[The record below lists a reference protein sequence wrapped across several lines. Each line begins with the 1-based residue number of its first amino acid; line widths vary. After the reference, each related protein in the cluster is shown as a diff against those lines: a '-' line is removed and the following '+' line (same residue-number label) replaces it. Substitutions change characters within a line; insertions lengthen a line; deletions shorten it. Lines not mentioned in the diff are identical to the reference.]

1 MTQIEASMSV
11 SEEDRAAPAG
21 KVPVSDGS
29 ERSRS
34 VLPEFAFDMASL
46 SHPGTERGDN
56 EDSCVSYRESDGRG
70 LVAVADGV
78 SSYDGGEVASQR
90 ATEVLVRSFTEQ
102 GPGVATMKRL
112 VRAVQQANIEIY
124 DTAVVVPQLRRMC
137 TTLTALVVDRSGAVA
152 AHVGDSRL
160 YLIREEQILQLT
172 KDHTLAA
179 ERASLGLIS
188 RERLRNHPDRC
199 VLTRSVGRELIVG
212 VDRITRELVQDDV
225 LIVCSDGLYN
235 SLDESEFPRVVGNL
249 DAASGC
255 RALID
260 AANSIGA
267 FDNVTAAMVRI
278 TAAPTKLEP
287 VGGLGDRLR
296 RWFR

>member
-1 MTQIEASMSV
+1 MSV
-11 SEEDRAAPAG
+11 AKDKDLGASEKEVRIPPENAMSQSAPAA
-21 KVPVSDGS
+21 
-29 ERSRS
+29 
-34 VLPEFAFDMASL
+34 FAFDMAVL
-46 SHPGTERGDN
+46 SHPGTERNDN
-56 EDSCVSYRESDGRG
+56 EDSCVSHRENDQCG
-70 LVAVADGV
+70 LLAVADGV

-90 ATEVLVRSFTEQ
+90 ATEVLVRSFKEQ

-137 TTLTALVVDRSGAVA
+137 TTLTALVLDRGEAVA

-160 YLIREEQILQLT
+160 YLIREQQILQLT

-188 RERLRNHPDRC
+188 KERLRNHPDRC

-235 SLDESEFPRVVGNL
+235 SLDETEFPRIVENL
-249 DAASGC
+249 DASGGC

-267 FDNVTAAMVRI
+267 LDNVTAAMVRI
-278 TAAPTKLEP
+278 TRAPAKLEP
-287 VGGLGDRLR
+287 VGGLGNRLR

>member
-1 MTQIEASMSV
+1 M
-11 SEEDRAAPAG
+11 AA
-21 KVPVSDGS
+21 
-29 ERSRS
+29 
-34 VLPEFAFDMASL
+34 L
-46 SHPGTERGDN
+46 SHPGTERGEN
-56 EDSCVSYRESDGRG
+56 EDSCASHRENDECG

-90 ATEVLVRSFTEQ
+90 ATEVVVRFFKEQ

-137 TTLTALVVDRSGAVA
+137 TTLTVVAVDRGEALA

-160 YLIREEQILQLT
+160 YLIREGEILQLT
-172 KDHTLAA
+172 KDHTVAA
-179 ERASLGLIS
+179 ERANLGLMS
-188 RERLRNHPDRC
+188 KERLRNHPDRC

-212 VDRITRELVQDDV
+212 VDRITRELAQDDV

-235 SLDESEFPRVVGNL
+235 ALDETEFPRIVKDL

-260 AANSIGA
+260 AANSLGA

-278 TAAPTKLEP
+278 TRSPAKLEP
-287 VGGLGDRLR
+287 AGLGNRLR

>member
-1 MTQIEASMSV
+1 MSIAKEANPDDAVNRKRLPPGNDLSPP
-11 SEEDRAAPAG
+11 APAA
-21 KVPVSDGS
+21 
-29 ERSRS
+29 
-34 VLPEFAFDMASL
+34 FAFDMAAL

-56 EDSCVSYRESDGRG
+56 EDSCVSHRESDECG
-70 LVAVADGV
+70 LLAVADGV

-102 GPGVATMKRL
+102 GSTVTTMKRL

-137 TTLTALVVDRSGAVA
+137 TTLTALVVHKGEAVA

-172 KDHTLAA
+172 KDHTVAA

-188 RERLRNHPDRC
+188 KERLRNHPDRC

-235 SLDESEFPRVVGNL
+235 SLDEAEFPRIVANL

-278 TAAPTKLEP
+278 TRAPAKLEP
-287 VGGLGDRLR
+287 VGGLGNRLR

>member
-1 MTQIEASMSV
+1 
-11 SEEDRAAPAG
+11 
-21 KVPVSDGS
+21 
-29 ERSRS
+29 
-34 VLPEFAFDMASL
+34 MAVF

-56 EDSCVSYRESDGRG
+56 EDSCVSHRESDECG

-90 ATEVLVRSFTEQ
+90 ATEVLVRSFKEQ

-137 TTLTALVVDRSGAVA
+137 TTLTALVLDRGEAVA

-160 YLIREEQILQLT
+160 YLIREGQILQLT

-179 ERASLGLIS
+179 ERASLGLMS
-188 RERLRNHPDRC
+188 KERLRNHPDRC

-235 SLDESEFPRVVGNL
+235 SLDETEFPRIVETL
-249 DAASGC
+249 DASAGC
-255 RALID
+255 HALID
-260 AANSIGA
+260 AANTIGA
-267 FDNVTAAMVRI
+267 FDNVTAAMVRV
-278 TAAPTKLEP
+278 TRAPAKLEQT
-287 VGGLGDRLR
+287 GGLGNRVR

>member
-1 MTQIEASMSV
+1 M
-11 SEEDRAAPAG
+11 AA
-21 KVPVSDGS
+21 
-29 ERSRS
+29 
-34 VLPEFAFDMASL
+34 L

-56 EDSCVSYRESDGRG
+56 EDSCVTHRESDQCG

-102 GPGVATMKRL
+102 GSGVATMKRL

-137 TTLTALVVDRSGAVA
+137 TTLTALVLDRGEALA

-160 YLIREEQILQLT
+160 YLIRERQILQLT

-188 RERLRNHPDRC
+188 KKRLPDHPDRC

-235 SLDESEFPRVVGNL
+235 ALDETEFPRVVENL
-249 DAASGC
+249 AASSAC

-260 AANSIGA
+260 AANSLGA
-267 FDNVTAAMVRI
+267 FDNVTAAVVRI
-278 TAAPTKLEP
+278 TRSPAKLEP
-287 VGGLGDRLR
+287 AGLGNRLR

>member
-1 MTQIEASMSV
+1 MPT
-11 SEEDRAAPAG
+11 EDDPSRQSRPGAKNGLLQSAAAA
-21 KVPVSDGS
+21 
-29 ERSRS
+29 
-34 VLPEFAFDMASL
+34 FAFDMAVV
-46 SHPGTERGDN
+46 SHPGTERRDN
-56 EDSCVSYRESDGRG
+56 EDSCVSYRESDECG

-78 SSYDGGEVASQR
+78 SSYDGGAVASQR
-90 ATEVLVRSFTEQ
+90 ATEVVVRFFKEQ
-102 GPGVATMKRL
+102 GPDVATMKRL
-112 VRAVQQANIEIY
+112 LRAVQQANIEIY
-124 DTAVVVPQLRRMC
+124 NTAVVVPELRRMC
-137 TTLTALVVDRSGAVA
+137 TTLTALVLDRGEAFA

-179 ERASLGLIS
+179 ERASLGLMS
-188 RERLRNHPDRC
+188 KERLRNHPDRC

-235 SLDESEFPRVVGNL
+235 SLDETEFPRVVGSL

-260 AANSIGA
+260 AANRIGA
-267 FDNVTAAMVRI
+267 LDNVTAAMARI
-278 TAAPTKLEP
+278 TRAPAKLEP

>member
-1 MTQIEASMSV
+1 MSV
-11 SEEDRAAPAG
+11 AKDQDHVSPDDKGRLPTGGAPSPSAAAA
-21 KVPVSDGS
+21 
-29 ERSRS
+29 
-34 VLPEFAFDMASL
+34 FAFDMAVL
-46 SHPGTERGDN
+46 SHPGTERNDN
-56 EDSCVSYRESDGRG
+56 EDSCVAHRENDECG

-90 ATEVLVRSFTEQ
+90 ATEVVVRSFKEQ
-102 GPGVATMKRL
+102 GPGVTTMKRL

-137 TTLTALVVDRSGAVA
+137 TTLTALVLDRGEALA

-160 YLIREEQILQLT
+160 YLIREGQILQLT
-172 KDHTLAA
+172 KDHTVAA
-179 ERASLGLIS
+179 ERASFGLMS
-188 RERLRNHPDRC
+188 KERLRNHPDRC

-235 SLDESEFPRVVGNL
+235 SLDETEFPRVVEDQ
-249 DAASGC
+249 DAAGGC

-267 FDNVTAAMVRI
+267 LDNVTAAMVRI
-278 TAAPTKLEP
+278 TRAPAKLEP

>member
-1 MTQIEASMSV
+1 
-11 SEEDRAAPAG
+11 
-21 KVPVSDGS
+21 
-29 ERSRS
+29 
-34 VLPEFAFDMASL
+34 
-46 SHPGTERGDN
+46 
-56 EDSCVSYRESDGRG
+56 

-90 ATEVLVRSFTEQ
+90 ATEVVVRSFKEQ
-102 GPGVATMKRL
+102 GPGVTTMKRL

-137 TTLTALVVDRSGAVA
+137 TTLTALVLDRGEALA

-160 YLIREEQILQLT
+160 YLIREGQILQLT
-172 KDHTLAA
+172 KDHTVAA
-179 ERASLGLIS
+179 ERASFGLMS
-188 RERLRNHPDRC
+188 KERLRNHPDRC

-235 SLDESEFPRVVGNL
+235 SLDETEFPRVVEGQ
-249 DAASGC
+249 DAAGGC

-267 FDNVTAAMVRI
+267 LDNVTAAMVRI
-278 TAAPTKLEP
+278 TRAPAKLEP

>member
-1 MTQIEASMSV
+1 MSV
-11 SEEDRAAPAG
+11 AKEEDRAASADEEQLPPAG
-21 KVPVSDGS
+21 ALSQSAPAA
-29 ERSRS
+29 
-34 VLPEFAFDMASL
+34 FAFDMGAF
-46 SHPGTERGDN
+46 SHPGTERNDN
-56 EDSCVSYRESDGRG
+56 EDSCVSHRESDDCG

-78 SSYDGGEVASQR
+78 SSYEGGEVASQR
-90 ATEVLVRSFTEQ
+90 ATEVLVRSFNEQ

-137 TTLTALVVDRSGAVA
+137 TTLTALVVDRGEAVA

-160 YLIREEQILQLT
+160 YLIREGQILQLT

-188 RERLRNHPDRC
+188 KERLRNHPDRC

-235 SLDESEFPRVVGNL
+235 SLDEAEFPRIVETL
-249 DAASGC
+249 DASTGC

-278 TAAPTKLEP
+278 TRSLAKLEP
-287 VGGLGDRLR
+287 VGGLGSRLR

>member
-1 MTQIEASMSV
+1 MSLTKEANDDATEGQRLSP
-11 SEEDRAAPAG
+11 AP
-21 KVPVSDGS
+21 SDS
-29 ERSRS
+29 PRSA
-34 VLPEFAFDMASL
+34 PDAFAFDMAAL

-56 EDSCVSYRESDGRG
+56 EDSCVTHRENDQCG

-90 ATEVLVRSFTEQ
+90 ATEVLVRSFKEQ
-102 GPGVATMKRL
+102 GSGVGAMKRL

-137 TTLTALVVDRSGAVA
+137 TTLTALVLDRGEALA

-160 YLIREEQILQLT
+160 YLIREGQILQLT

-179 ERASLGLIS
+179 ERASLGRMS
-188 RERLRNHPDRC
+188 KERLRNHPDRC

-235 SLDESEFPRVVGNL
+235 ALDETEFPRIVETL
-249 DAASGC
+249 DAPSGC
-255 RALID
+255 RALVD

-267 FDNVTAAMVRI
+267 LDNVTAAMVRV
-278 TAAPTKLEP
+278 TQAPAKVEP
-287 VGGLGDRLR
+287 AGGLANHLR

>member
-1 MTQIEASMSV
+1 MSPSNEANVEAAQGKRFTSAP
-11 SEEDRAAPAG
+11 SE
-21 KVPVSDGS
+21 V
-29 ERSRS
+29 SRS
-34 VLPEFAFDMASL
+34 AAAAFAFDMAAL

-56 EDSCVSYRESDGRG
+56 EDSCVTHRESDQCG

-90 ATEVLVRSFTEQ
+90 ATEVLVRSFKEQ

-137 TTLTALVVDRSGAVA
+137 TTLTALVLDRGEALA

-160 YLIREEQILQLT
+160 YLIREGQILQLT

-188 RERLRNHPDRC
+188 KKRLPDHPDRC

-235 SLDESEFPRVVGNL
+235 ALDETEFPRIVADL
-249 DAASGC
+249 DASSGC

-267 FDNVTAAMVRI
+267 LDNVTAAMVRI
-278 TAAPTKLEP
+278 TQAPAKLEP
-287 VGGLGDRLR
+287 AGGLANRLR

>member
-1 MTQIEASMSV
+1 MSV
-11 SEEDRAAPAG
+11 TKESDRNTVEGSPLMPASPALPQPAPAA
-21 KVPVSDGS
+21 
-29 ERSRS
+29 
-34 VLPEFAFDMASL
+34 FAFEMAVF

-56 EDSCVSYRESDGRG
+56 EDSCVSHRESDERG

-90 ATEVLVRSFTEQ
+90 ATEVLVRSFKEQ

-137 TTLTALVVDRSGAVA
+137 TTLTAVVLDRGEALA

-160 YLIREEQILQLT
+160 YLIRDGQTLQLT

-179 ERASLGLIS
+179 ERAALGLIS
-188 RERLRNHPDRC
+188 KERLRNHPDRC

-235 SLDESEFPRVVGNL
+235 ALDETEFPRVVENL
-249 DAASGC
+249 DASSGC
-255 RALID
+255 HALID

-267 FDNVTAAMVRI
+267 LDNVTAAMVRI
-278 TAAPTKLEP
+278 TRAPAKPEP
-287 VGGLGDRLR
+287 AGGLGDRLR

>member
-1 MTQIEASMSV
+1 MSLTKEANEDATQEGRPSPALGDSP
-11 SEEDRAAPAG
+11 RPATAA
-21 KVPVSDGS
+21 
-29 ERSRS
+29 
-34 VLPEFAFDMASL
+34 FTFDMAAL

-56 EDSCVSYRESDGRG
+56 EDSCVTHRESDQCG

-90 ATEVLVRSFTEQ
+90 ATEVLVRSFKEQ
-102 GPGVATMKRL
+102 GSGVGAMKRL

-137 TTLTALVVDRSGAVA
+137 TTLTALVLDRGEALA

-160 YLIREEQILQLT
+160 YLIREGQVLQLT

-179 ERASLGLIS
+179 ERASLGRMS
-188 RERLRNHPDRC
+188 KERLRNHPDRC

-235 SLDESEFPRVVGNL
+235 ALDETEFPRIVETL
-249 DAASGC
+249 DAPSGC
-255 RALID
+255 RALVD

-267 FDNVTAAMVRI
+267 LDNVTAAMVRV
-278 TAAPTKLEP
+278 TQAPAKVEP
-287 VGGLGDRLR
+287 AGGLANHLR

>member
-1 MTQIEASMSV
+1 MSLSNEANVHAAEGKRLSS
-11 SEEDRAAPAG
+11 APA
-21 KVPVSDGS
+21 DL
-29 ERSRS
+29 SRS
-34 VLPEFAFDMASL
+34 AAAVFAFDMAAL

-56 EDSCVSYRESDGRG
+56 EDSCVTHREGEQCG

-90 ATEVLVRSFTEQ
+90 ATEVLVRSFKEQ

-137 TTLTALVVDRSGAVA
+137 TTLTALALDRGEALA

-160 YLIREEQILQLT
+160 YLIREGQILQLT

-179 ERASLGLIS
+179 ERAGLGLIS
-188 RERLRNHPDRC
+188 KKRLPDHPDRC

-235 SLDESEFPRVVGNL
+235 ALDETEFPRIVADL
-249 DAASGC
+249 DASTGC

-267 FDNVTAAMVRI
+267 LDNVPAAMVRI
-278 TAAPTKLEP
+278 TQAPAKPEP
-287 VGGLGDRLR
+287 AGGLANRLR

>member
-1 MTQIEASMSV
+1 MSIAKEANRDDQDDKGRLPAGN
-11 SEEDRAAPAG
+11 EPPPPAPAT
-21 KVPVSDGS
+21 
-29 ERSRS
+29 
-34 VLPEFAFDMASL
+34 FAFDMAVF
-46 SHPGTERGDN
+46 SHPGTERNDN
-56 EDSCVSYRESDGRG
+56 EDSCISHRENDECG

-78 SSYDGGEVASQR
+78 SSYEGGEVASQR
-90 ATEVLVRSFTEQ
+90 ATEVLVRSFNEQ

-137 TTLTALVVDRSGAVA
+137 TTLTALVLDRGEALA

-160 YLIREEQILQLT
+160 YLVRKGEILQLT
-172 KDHTLAA
+172 KDHTVAA
-179 ERASLGLIS
+179 ERASLGLMS
-188 RERLRNHPDRC
+188 KERLRNHPDRC

-235 SLDESEFPRVVGNL
+235 TLDEAEFPRIVENL
-249 DAASGC
+249 DVSSGC
-255 RALID
+255 HALID

-267 FDNVTAAMVRI
+267 LDNVTAAVVRI
-278 TAAPTKLEP
+278 TRAPAKPEP
-287 VGGLGDRLR
+287 TGGLGNRLR
-296 RWFR
+296 RWLR

>member
-1 MTQIEASMSV
+1 MSLTKAANGDAPEGEPPV
-11 SEEDRAAPAG
+11 PLSTELPQLAPAAFG
-21 KVPVSDGS
+21 
-29 ERSRS
+29 
-34 VLPEFAFDMASL
+34 FDMAGL

-56 EDSCVSYRESDGRG
+56 EDSCTSYRESDQCG

-90 ATEVLVRSFTEQ
+90 ATEVVVRSFKEQ
-102 GPGVATMKRL
+102 GSGVATMKRL

-137 TTLTALVVDRSGAVA
+137 TTLTALVLDRGEALA

-160 YLIREEQILQLT
+160 YLIRQGQILQLT

-179 ERASLGLIS
+179 ERASLGLVS
-188 RERLRNHPDRC
+188 KERLRNHPDRC

-235 SLDESEFPRVVGNL
+235 ALDETEFPRVVEDL
-249 DAASGC
+249 DAAGGC

-267 FDNVTAAMVRI
+267 LDNVTAAMVRI
-278 TAAPTKLEP
+278 TRAPARPEP
-287 VGGLGDRLR
+287 TGLGDRLR

>member
-1 MTQIEASMSV
+1 MSV
-11 SEEDRAAPAG
+11 AKDEDLGAPKEEAHMPPANAASPSAAAA
-21 KVPVSDGS
+21 
-29 ERSRS
+29 
-34 VLPEFAFDMASL
+34 FAFDMAAV
-46 SHPGTERGDN
+46 SHPGTERNDN
-56 EDSCVSYRESDGRG
+56 EDACVTHRESDQCG

-78 SSYDGGEVASQR
+78 SSYEGGEVASQR
-90 ATEVLVRSFTEQ
+90 ATEVVVRFFKEQ

-124 DTAVVVPQLRRMC
+124 DTAVVVPQLRTMC
-137 TTLTALVVDRSGAVA
+137 TTLTALVLDRGEALA

-160 YLIREEQILQLT
+160 YLIREGQILQLT
-172 KDHTLAA
+172 KDHTVAA
-179 ERASLGLIS
+179 ERASASLGLMS
-188 RERLRNHPDRC
+188 KERLRSHPDRC
-199 VLTRSVGRELIVG
+199 ILTRSVGRELIVG

-235 SLDESEFPRVVGNL
+235 SLDESEFPRVVENL

-267 FDNVTAAMVRI
+267 FDNVTAAVVRI
-278 TAAPTKLEP
+278 TRASAKLEP
-287 VGGLGDRLR
+287 LGGLGDRVR

>member
-1 MTQIEASMSV
+1 MSLTKAANGDAPEGEPPV
-11 SEEDRAAPAG
+11 PLSTELPQLAPAAFG
-21 KVPVSDGS
+21 
-29 ERSRS
+29 
-34 VLPEFAFDMASL
+34 FDMAGL

-56 EDSCVSYRESDGRG
+56 EDSCTSYRESDQCG

-90 ATEVLVRSFTEQ
+90 ATEVVVRSFKEQ
-102 GPGVATMKRL
+102 GSGVATMKRL

-137 TTLTALVVDRSGAVA
+137 TTLTALVLDRGEALA

-160 YLIREEQILQLT
+160 YLIRQGQILQLT
-172 KDHTLAA
+172 KDHTLAV
-179 ERASLGLIS
+179 ERASLKLVS
-188 RERLRNHPDRC
+188 KERLRNHPDRC

-235 SLDESEFPRVVGNL
+235 TLDETEFPRVVENL
-249 DAASGC
+249 DAAGGC

-260 AANSIGA
+260 AANSLGA
-267 FDNVTAAMVRI
+267 LDNVTAAMARI
-278 TAAPTKLEP
+278 TQAPAKPEP
-287 VGGLGDRLR
+287 TGLGDRLR

>member
-1 MTQIEASMSV
+1 
-11 SEEDRAAPAG
+11 
-21 KVPVSDGS
+21 
-29 ERSRS
+29 
-34 VLPEFAFDMASL
+34 
-46 SHPGTERGDN
+46 
-56 EDSCVSYRESDGRG
+56 
-70 LVAVADGV
+70 
-78 SSYDGGEVASQR
+78 
-90 ATEVLVRSFTEQ
+90 
-102 GPGVATMKRL
+102 MKRL

-137 TTLTALVVDRSGAVA
+137 TTLTALVLDRGEALA

-160 YLIREEQILQLT
+160 YLIREGQILQLT

-179 ERASLGLIS
+179 ERANLGLIS
-188 RERLRNHPDRC
+188 KKRLPDHPDRC

-235 SLDESEFPRVVGNL
+235 ALDETEFPRIVADL
-249 DAASGC
+249 DASSGC

-278 TAAPTKLEP
+278 TQAPAKLEP
-287 VGGLGDRLR
+287 SGGLANRLR
-296 RWFR
+296 RWLR

>member
-1 MTQIEASMSV
+1 MSIAKEANQDDPGHSGNLPAGNEPSPP
-11 SEEDRAAPAG
+11 AAP
-21 KVPVSDGS
+21 VY
-29 ERSRS
+29 
-34 VLPEFAFDMASL
+34 AFDMAAF

-56 EDSCVSYRESDGRG
+56 EDSCVSHRESDECG

-90 ATEVLVRSFTEQ
+90 ATEVLVRSFKEQ
-102 GPGVATMKRL
+102 GPGVVTMKRL

-137 TTLTALVVDRSGAVA
+137 TTLTAVVLDRGEALA

-160 YLIREEQILQLT
+160 YLIREGQVLQLT
-172 KDHTLAA
+172 KDHTVAA
-179 ERASLGLIS
+179 ERASLGLMS
-188 RERLRNHPDRC
+188 KERLRNHPDRC

-212 VDRITRELVQDDV
+212 VDRLTREIEQDDV

-235 SLDESEFPRVVGNL
+235 SLDEAEFPRIVGSL
-249 DAASGC
+249 DADKGC
-255 RALID
+255 RALVD

-267 FDNVTAAMVRI
+267 PDNVTAAVVRI
-278 TAAPTKLEP
+278 TRAPAKAEP
-287 VGGLGDRLR
+287 TGGLGNRLR
-296 RWFR
+296 RWLR

>member
-1 MTQIEASMSV
+1 MSV
-11 SEEDRAAPAG
+11 AKDQDRVSPDDKGRLPTGGAPSPSAAAA
-21 KVPVSDGS
+21 
-29 ERSRS
+29 
-34 VLPEFAFDMASL
+34 FAFDMAVL
-46 SHPGTERGDN
+46 SHPGTERNDN
-56 EDSCVSYRESDGRG
+56 EDSCVTHRENDECG

-90 ATEVLVRSFTEQ
+90 ATEVVVRSFKEQ

-137 TTLTALVVDRSGAVA
+137 TTLTALVLDRGEALA

-160 YLIREEQILQLT
+160 YLIREGQILQLT
-172 KDHTLAA
+172 KDHTVAA
-179 ERASLGLIS
+179 ERASFGLMS
-188 RERLRNHPDRC
+188 KERLRNHPDRC

-235 SLDESEFPRVVGNL
+235 SLDETEFPRVVEDQ
-249 DAASGC
+249 DAAGGC

-267 FDNVTAAMVRI
+267 LDNVTAAMVRI
-278 TAAPTKLEP
+278 TRAPAKLEP

>member
-1 MTQIEASMSV
+1 MSV
-11 SEEDRAAPAG
+11 AKDQDHVSPDDKGRLPTGGAPSPSAAAA
-21 KVPVSDGS
+21 
-29 ERSRS
+29 
-34 VLPEFAFDMASL
+34 FAFDMAVL
-46 SHPGTERGDN
+46 SHPGTERNDN
-56 EDSCVSYRESDGRG
+56 EDSCVTHRENDECG

-90 ATEVLVRSFTEQ
+90 ATEVVVRSFKEQ

-137 TTLTALVVDRSGAVA
+137 TTLTALVLDRGEALA

-160 YLIREEQILQLT
+160 YLIREGQILQLT
-172 KDHTLAA
+172 KDHTVAA
-179 ERASLGLIS
+179 ERASFGLMS
-188 RERLRNHPDRC
+188 KERLRNHPDRC

-235 SLDESEFPRVVGNL
+235 SLDETEFPRVVEDQ
-249 DAASGC
+249 DAAGGC

-267 FDNVTAAMVRI
+267 LDNVTAAMVRI
-278 TAAPTKLEP
+278 TRAPAKLEP

>member
-1 MTQIEASMSV
+1 MSVGKQEDVGHEASKGP
-11 SEEDRAAPAG
+11 APATG
-21 KVPVSDGS
+21 
-29 ERSRS
+29 ELSRS
-34 VLPEFAFDMASL
+34 APPAFAFDMAAL
-46 SHPGTERGDN
+46 SHPGTERADN
-56 EDSCVSYRESDGRG
+56 EDSCVSHREGDERG

-90 ATEVLVRSFTEQ
+90 ATEVLLRSFNEQ

-112 VRAVQQANIEIY
+112 VRAAQQANIEIY

-137 TTLTALVVDRSGAVA
+137 TTLTALVVDRGGAVA

-160 YLIREEQILQLT
+160 YLVREGQILQLT

-188 RERLRNHPDRC
+188 KERLRNHPDRC
-199 VLTRSVGRELIVG
+199 ILTRSVGRELIVG
-212 VDRITRELVQDDV
+212 VDRITRELVQDDI

-235 SLDESEFPRVVGNL
+235 SLDEAEFPRIVETL
-249 DAASGC
+249 DASSGC

-267 FDNVTAAMVRI
+267 LDNVTAAMVRI
-278 TAAPTKLEP
+278 THAPTKLEP

>member
-1 MTQIEASMSV
+1 MSLIKEAN
-11 SEEDRAAPAG
+11 EDALEGKQLSSAA
-21 KVPVSDGS
+21 SDS
-29 ERSRS
+29 SRS
-34 VLPEFAFDMASL
+34 SPAAFAFDMAAL

-56 EDSCVSYRESDGRG
+56 EDSCVTHRESDQCG

-102 GPGVATMKRL
+102 RSGVATMKRL

-137 TTLTALVVDRSGAVA
+137 TTLTALVLDRGEALA

-160 YLIREEQILQLT
+160 YLIRERQILQLT

-188 RERLRNHPDRC
+188 KKRLPDHPDRC

-235 SLDESEFPRVVGNL
+235 ALDETEFPRVVENL
-249 DAASGC
+249 AASSAC

-260 AANSIGA
+260 AANSLGA
-267 FDNVTAAMVRI
+267 FDNVTAAVVRI
-278 TAAPTKLEP
+278 TRSPAKLEP
-287 VGGLGDRLR
+287 AGLGNRLR

>member
-1 MTQIEASMSV
+1 MSIAKEANPDDGVNRGRLLAGNELSH
-11 SEEDRAAPAG
+11 PA
-21 KVPVSDGS
+21 SAS
-29 ERSRS
+29 
-34 VLPEFAFDMASL
+34 FAFDMAAL

-56 EDSCVSYRESDGRG
+56 EDSCVSHREGDECG

-78 SSYDGGEVASQR
+78 SSYDGGEIASQR

-102 GPGVATMKRL
+102 GPTVTTMKRL

-137 TTLTALVVDRSGAVA
+137 TTLTALVVYKGEAVA

-172 KDHTLAA
+172 KDHTVAA

-188 RERLRNHPDRC
+188 KERLRNHPDRC

-212 VDRITRELVQDDV
+212 VDRITRELLQDDV

-235 SLDESEFPRVVGNL
+235 SLDEAEFPRIVGNL
-249 DAASGC
+249 DANSGC
-255 RALID
+255 HALID

-278 TAAPTKLEP
+278 IRAPAKLEP
-287 VGGLGDRLR
+287 VSGLGNRLR

>member
-1 MTQIEASMSV
+1 
-11 SEEDRAAPAG
+11 
-21 KVPVSDGS
+21 
-29 ERSRS
+29 
-34 VLPEFAFDMASL
+34 
-46 SHPGTERGDN
+46 
-56 EDSCVSYRESDGRG
+56 
-70 LVAVADGV
+70 V

-90 ATEVLVRSFTEQ
+90 ATEVVVRSFKEQ

-137 TTLTALVVDRSGAVA
+137 TTLTALVLDRGEALA

-160 YLIREEQILQLT
+160 YLIREGQILQLT
-172 KDHTLAA
+172 KDHTVAA
-179 ERASLGLIS
+179 ERASFGLMS
-188 RERLRNHPDRC
+188 KERLRNHPDRC

-235 SLDESEFPRVVGNL
+235 SLDETEFPRVVEDQ
-249 DAASGC
+249 DAAGGC

-267 FDNVTAAMVRI
+267 LDNVTAAMVRI
-278 TAAPTKLEP
+278 TRAPAKLEP

>member
-1 MTQIEASMSV
+1 MSV
-11 SEEDRAAPAG
+11 AKDQDHVSPDDKGRLTPGYAASPSA
-21 KVPVSDGS
+21 
-29 ERSRS
+29 EAA
-34 VLPEFAFDMASL
+34 FAFDMAVL

-56 EDSCVSYRESDGRG
+56 EDSCVSHREDDERG

-90 ATEVLVRSFTEQ
+90 AMEVLVRSFREQ

-137 TTLTALVVDRSGAVA
+137 TTLTAVVLDRGEALA

-160 YLIREEQILQLT
+160 YLIREGQILQLT

-179 ERASLGLIS
+179 ERASFGLIS
-188 RERLRNHPDRC
+188 KERLRNHPDRC

-235 SLDESEFPRVVGNL
+235 ALDETEFPRVVENL
-249 DAASGC
+249 DASSGC

-267 FDNVTAAMVRI
+267 LDNVTAAMVRI
-278 TAAPTKLEP
+278 TRAPAKQEP
-287 VGGLGDRLR
+287 ANGLGDRLR

>member
-1 MTQIEASMSV
+1 M
-11 SEEDRAAPAG
+11 AA
-21 KVPVSDGS
+21 
-29 ERSRS
+29 
-34 VLPEFAFDMASL
+34 L

-56 EDSCVSYRESDGRG
+56 EDSCISHRETDECG

-78 SSYDGGEVASQR
+78 SRYDGGEVASQR
-90 ATEVLVRSFTEQ
+90 ATEVLVRYFKEQ
-102 GPGVATMKRL
+102 GSGVATMKRL

-137 TTLTALVVDRSGAVA
+137 TTLTALAVDRGEAVA

-160 YLIREEQILQLT
+160 YLIREGQILQLT

-179 ERASLGLIS
+179 ERASLGLMS
-188 RERLRNHPDRC
+188 KERLRNHPDRC

-235 SLDESEFPRVVGNL
+235 SLDEAEFPRIVEKL
-249 DAASGC
+249 DASGGC

-267 FDNVTAAMVRI
+267 ADNVTAAMVRI
-278 TAAPTKLEP
+278 NRGPAKLEP
-287 VGGLGDRLR
+287 VGGLGNRLR

>member
-1 MTQIEASMSV
+1 MSV
-11 SEEDRAAPAG
+11 AKDQDHVSPDDKGRLPTGGAPSPSAAAA
-21 KVPVSDGS
+21 
-29 ERSRS
+29 
-34 VLPEFAFDMASL
+34 FAFDMAVL
-46 SHPGTERGDN
+46 SHPGTERNDN
-56 EDSCVSYRESDGRG
+56 EDSCVTHRENDECG

-90 ATEVLVRSFTEQ
+90 ATEVVVRSFKEQ

-137 TTLTALVVDRSGAVA
+137 TTLTALVLDRGEALA

-160 YLIREEQILQLT
+160 YLIREGQILQLT
-172 KDHTLAA
+172 KDHTVAA
-179 ERASLGLIS
+179 ERASFGLMS
-188 RERLRNHPDRC
+188 KERLRNHPDRC

-235 SLDESEFPRVVGNL
+235 SLDETEFPRVVENQ
-249 DAASGC
+249 DAAGGC

-267 FDNVTAAMVRI
+267 LDNVTAAMVRI
-278 TAAPTKLEP
+278 TRAPAKLEP
-287 VGGLGDRLR
+287 LGGLGDRVR